1 MAEPIRKRDQFIF
14 GVLLP
19 IVVMV
24 IGLLIVM
31 AADTRAGAAEF
42 AALGIFLVAISV
54 APIVLFVNLIT
65 AFRPVE
71 SPMACFKRGMIAPG
85 IVIVG
90 AILYQAGLLD
100 WIG

>member
-1 MAEPIRKRDQFIF
+1 MAEYIGKRDQFIF

-19 IVVMV
+19 IVVMAV
-24 IGLLIVM
+24 GLLIVM
-31 AADTRAGAAEF
+31 STETRAGAAEV
-42 AALGIFLVAISV
+42 AALGIFLGAITV
-54 APIVLFVNLIT
+54 APIVLFVNLLT
-65 AFRPVE
+65 AFRPAD

-85 IVIVG
+85 IVIIG